1 MIDDDPAPTDNAQ
14 MAEGGPQEPI
24 EPYRCRYCGWMTTV
38 SNEAAA
44 RLCMRC
50 VRFEGDVHP
59 AVTGARIAAHN
70 ALILGM
76 VKKRG

>member
-1 MIDDDPAPTDNAQ
+1 MIDDDPAPTDTAQ
-14 MAEGGPQEPI
+14 MAKGGPQEPI
-24 EPYRCRYCGWMTTV
+24 EPYTCRYCGWMTTV
-38 SNEAAA
+38 PNEAEA

-59 AVTGARIAAHN
+59 AVTGARIAVHN

-76 VKKRG
+76 ARKRG